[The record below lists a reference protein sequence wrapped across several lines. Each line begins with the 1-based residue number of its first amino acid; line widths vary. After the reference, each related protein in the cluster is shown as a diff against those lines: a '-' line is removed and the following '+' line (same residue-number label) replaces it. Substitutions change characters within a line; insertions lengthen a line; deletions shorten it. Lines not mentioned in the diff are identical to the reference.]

1 MKRVLALLMAL
12 CLLGSSAMAE
22 SLPEPTQTLKL
33 EKNGLQVFQNEIA
46 TETGTL
52 VIQMD
57 YPTFTGEDTALT
69 DYLDQTI
76 TQLLLKLARTDLTS
90 TASSAYDDGAKDNVR
105 MGFAASMDFAGIL
118 SVEASVSNRSA
129 DRTVNEMLF
138 FYRMIDLAT
147 QQELSIYDLFTEPRD
162 TVDST
167 LRSAVFSIEQAQG
180 LAIVSDASQVP
191 APNSYYLSA
200 SAFRCLFAAGAVAEK
215 ACVVDIPW
223 DQLSLTPSAVMTG
236 SDAAPTADANADAP
250 ADTETD
256 PADAAVSDG
265 ELTGDALLATLL
277 ANDWTVND
285 DTLRFQADGSII
297 DPADGDALFTAYEL
311 VDGYLF
317 LDDAD
322 RPGQGVTV
330 TTDGNNLRLTFDTE
344 TSDYTTL
351 DLLPDAAADQTASG
365 DTADT
370 AAPQQAIP
378 TAPSAPVDVT
388 TPTPMPVTGDDATAM
403 DFLTAGL
410 WKPLGTDGDTY
421 YQFTADG
428 KLLTI
433 EVSAYSLSD
442 GSLSSDALAGD
453 VSLGGNTFTLTMEDG
468 TQVAY
473 VLNRTATA
481 VAPEEFVTAT
491 PTPTPGPTPTP
502 SPIPTPSPTPS
513 PTPEPTPTL
522 SPYEIAVQTAP
533 SLATLG
539 DATFEKRQTFKVYS
553 SPDTKSYRDSKA
565 QVTTDETVSIFGV
578 TGDWVLVGYSIGNG
592 SRGRIGYIG
601 IDTLND
607 AANVAQL
614 SFADIE
620 IKLTKK
626 AAATDDP
633 LNGKGTLFSIGK
645 DESVK
650 LLAFLGTDWAY
661 VETQYKGKVCRV
673 FIPRS
678 SLIAE

>member
-1 MKRVLALLMAL
+1 MKRVLALLTTL

-33 EKNGLQVFQNEIA
+33 EKDGLQVFQNETA
-46 TETGTL
+46 SETGTL

-57 YPTFTGEDTALT
+57 YPTFAGEDAALT
-69 DYLDQTI
+69 EYLDQTI
-76 TQLLLKLARTDLTS
+76 TQPLLKLARTDLTS
-90 TASSAYDDGAKDNVR
+90 DASGAYDDGAKDNVR
-105 MGFAASMDFAGIL
+105 MGFTASMDFAGIL

-129 DRTVNEMLF
+129 DRAVNEMLF
-138 FYRMIDLAT
+138 FYRMIDLSA
-147 QQELSIYDLFTEPRD
+147 QKELSIYDLFTEPRD
-162 TVDST
+162 AVDSA

-191 APNSYYLSA
+191 APNSYYLSTA
-200 SAFRCLFAAGAVAEK
+200 AFRCLFAAGAVSEK

-223 DQLSLTPSAVMTG
+223 DQLNLTLSDVMTG
-236 SDAAPTADANADAP
+236 GDAAPTAEDSADAS
-250 ADTETD
+250 DDSEND
-256 PADAAVSDG
+256 PADVAVSDG
-265 ELTGDALLATLL
+265 ELTGDALLTTLL
-277 ANDWTVND
+277 ANDWAVND
-285 DTLRFQADGSII
+285 DTLRFQADGAII
-297 DPADGDALFTAYEL
+297 DPVDGDALFTDYEL
-311 VDGYLF
+311 VDGYLS

-330 TTDGNNLRLTFDTE
+330 TRDGNTLRMTFDTE

-351 DLLPDAAADQTASG
+351 DLVPAG
-365 DTADT
+365 TADST
-370 AAPQQAIP
+370 SPVASADNAAQQTVP
-378 TAPSAPVDVT
+378 TAPPAPADVT
-388 TPTPMPVTGDDATAM
+388 TPTPMPVTGDDATVM

-410 WKPLGTDGDTY
+410 WKPLGTDGNTY

-428 KLLTI
+428 KLLTVEI
-433 EVSAYSLSD
+433 SDYALSD
-442 GSLSSDALAGD
+442 GNLSSDALAGD

-481 VAPEEFVTAT
+481 IAPEEFVTAS
-491 PTPTPGPTPTP
+491 PSPTPGPTPTP
-502 SPIPTPSPTPS
+502 SPAPTPSPTPS

-522 SPYEIAVQTAP
+522 SPYEIAAQTAP
-533 SLATLG
+533 SLAALG

-553 SPDTKSYRDSKA
+553 APDTKSYRDSKA

-607 AANVAQL
+607 AENVAQL
-614 SFADIE
+614 SFADID

-633 LNGKGTLFSIGK
+633 LNGKSTLFSISK

-673 FIPRS
+673 FIPRA